1 MEKLFITQEN
11 TLRLAKATTYATHKA
26 KTEKQCMYFFNEP
39 NPVVTLTNL
48 PFQKGMKAVMLGSS
62 KVKLQLSNI
71 ELGTKV
77 IIPKGAAEK
86 LKNVWVIK
94 VVK

>member
-1 MEKLFITQEN
+1 
-11 TLRLAKATTYATHKA
+11 
-26 KTEKQCMYFFNEP
+26 MYVFFFNEP